1 MGNELATVLI
11 AAVYIALLVWVTL
24 TAQRYEKYS
33 GWKII
38 PKIISV
44 WIFGIH
50 PYAVLGLKQL
60 TSKEATVKAIPV
72 HMENPQR
79 VDPVCQTPLTLA
91 AI

>member
-72 HMENPQR
+72 
-79 VDPVCQTPLTLA
+79 QTTPA
-91 AI
+91 HP